1 MPFTTSS
8 CCHFVPSCPRR
19 CGTSCADPCLHWAS
33 SPPVFIQLSCNDFGA
48 CVMLLLLV
56 QFWTSVGTVGV
67 LFLMLLKFLLLINFM
82 PLANCSSQ
90 PLLIFFFFRP
100 PYQGFIFH
108 LLKFLLLVMESLLLS
123 LPGSELV

>member
-1 MPFTTSS
+1 M
-8 CCHFVPSCPRR
+8 
-19 CGTSCADPCLHWAS
+19 
-33 SPPVFIQLSCNDFGA
+33 
-48 CVMLLLLV
+48 
-56 QFWTSVGTVGV
+56 GTVGV
-67 LFLMLLKFLLLINFM
+67 LFLMLLKFLLLLNFM

-90 PLLIFFFFRP
+90 PLLIFFFRP